1 MIIEG
6 TTEKVSKFIMRTKT
20 IYKNI
25 CVLMSTAERF
35 EHNKIFIITSFL
47 LYLFRAAL
55 YKLVFPSADQ
65 LEMNYKQPSYLTK
78 NLASRTILTTLHCLH
93 NLRISPISFIVT

>member
-6 TTEKVSKFIMRTKT
+6 TTEKVSKFFMRTKS

-25 CVLMSTAERF
+25 FVLMSTAERF

-47 LYLFRAAL
+47 LNLFRAAL
-55 YKLVFPSADQ
+55 YKLVFVLHKMCHSIK
-65 LEMNYKQPSYLTK
+65 LFLYKWGKLK
-78 NLASRTILTTLHCLH
+78 KLGK
-93 NLRISPISFIVT
+93 